1 MVKNASTFLQAALIL
16 TLLPELAQAQLSEDC
31 GLDCQRSNQYR
42 VVPGVTYL
50 TANNWEAKLDVYAAR
65 NPARPSPTL
74 IYIHGGGWVGGSK
87 EGSLLNLLPYLEMG
101 WAAVNVEYRLAR
113 VSQAPAAVEDCLC
126 ALRWV
131 IRNAKEYNFDTS
143 KLVVTG
149 HSAGG
154 HLSLTTGM
162 IPASAGLDRQC
173 PGNEDLKVAAII
185 NWYGITD
192 VGDLFEGANRQS
204 YAVTWLGSM
213 LNRNEIAARVSPL
226 DLCAFWFASHSD
238 DPWRRGSHGPLFARR
253 SASRR
258 FGKGRR
264 AQSTCDYS
272 GWKTRRILSS
282 RNPEDFRHDSRVPG
296 QTQPGK
302 GRIKPVGFDCGLV
315 EDLPQLLRVLGDFA
329 VTVGNKSNREGAKP
343 L

>member
-1 MVKNASTFLQAALIL
+1 MLKNASIVLQAMLFLIF
-16 TLLPELAQAQLSEDC
+16 LPERAQAQLSEAAAWTANAA
-31 GLDCQRSNQYR
+31 NQYR

-50 TANNWEAKLDVYAAR
+50 TANNWEAKLDVYAVR
-65 NPARPSPTL
+65 NAARPTPTL
-74 IYIHGGGWVGGSK
+74 IYIHGGGWVAGTK
-87 EGSLLNLLPYLEMG
+87 EGSFLSILPYLEMG

-192 VGDLFEGANRQS
+192 VGDLFEGANKQS
-204 YAVTWLGSM
+204 YAVTWMGSM
-213 LNRNEIAARVSPL
+213 LNRNEIATRVSPL
-226 DLCAFWFASHSD
+226 TYVRSGLPPILTIHGDADVTVPYSHAV
-238 DPWRRGSHGPLFARR
+238 RLHAALEKAG
-253 SASRR
+253 
-258 FGKGRR
+258 
-264 AQSTCDYS
+264 
-272 GWKTRRILSS
+272 
-282 RNPEDFRHDSRVPG
+282 VPN
-296 QTQPGK
+296 
-302 GRIKPVGFDCGLV
+302 
-315 EDLPQLLRVLGDFA
+315 QLLTIPGGKHGGFSGPETLKIYATIREFLGRYHLGK
-329 VTVGNKSNREGAKP
+329 TESSQ
-343 L
+343 